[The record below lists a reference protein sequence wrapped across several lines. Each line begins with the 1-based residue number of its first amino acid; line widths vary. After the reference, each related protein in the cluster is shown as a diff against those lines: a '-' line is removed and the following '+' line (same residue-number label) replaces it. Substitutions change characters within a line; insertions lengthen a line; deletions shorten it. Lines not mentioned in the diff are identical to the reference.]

1 MITNLRSIVVASS
14 AWAKLMITNIVVYV
28 TIYFAIPTL
37 LLFFYRYG
45 LFHAGLIKDFNLKRN
60 LNIIITANFLNFT
73 LLFLIYAVYIV
84 CQFFSIYFL
93 MAVIFISGYF
103 LELIGMSFEPQNT
116 IGNII
121 KMYSLLYLFIIM
133 PIIYFVLAPFI
144 FWKFV
149 K

>member
-1 MITNLRSIVVASS
+1 MLWQVAHGQ
-14 AWAKLMITNIVVYV
+14 KLMVNNIAFNVV
-28 TIYFAIPTL
+28 IYFFIPTL
-37 LLFFYRYG
+37 LLLSYRYG
-45 LFHAGLIKDFNLKRN
+45 LFHAGLLKDFNLKRN
-60 LNIIITANFLNFT
+60 LNIIITANLLNFT

-84 CQFFSIYFL
+84 CQFFGIYFL

>member
-1 MITNLRSIVVASS
+1 MINNIAFNVV
-14 AWAKLMITNIVVYV
+14 
-28 TIYFAIPTL
+28 IYFLIPTL
-37 LLFFYRYG
+37 LLISYRYG
-45 LFHAGLIKDFNLKRN
+45 LFHTGFIKDFKLKRN

-73 LLFLIYAVYIV
+73 LLFLIYAVFLV
-84 CQFFSIYFL
+84 CQFFGIYFL

-116 IGNII
+116 MRSII
-121 KMYSLLYLFIIM
+121 KMYSLFYLFIII
-133 PIIYFVLAPFI
+133 PIIYFILAPFI

>member
-1 MITNLRSIVVASS
+1 MINNIAFNVV
-14 AWAKLMITNIVVYV
+14 
-28 TIYFAIPTL
+28 IYFFMPTL
-37 LLFFYRYG
+37 LLISCRYG

-60 LNIIITANFLNFT
+60 FNIIITANFLNFT

-84 CQFFSIYFL
+84 CQFFGIYFL

-121 KMYSLLYLFIIM
+121 KMYSLLYLFLII
-133 PIIYFVLAPFI
+133 PIIYFVLVPFI